1 MTPTALLALVA
12 GALAAAGITDAAA
25 VIAVGR
31 RDPARRPRGPRLPAR
46 AVASLARLG
55 RRLGAPSPPRDL
67 ARRIAAAGAP
77 LGLGVSDVMAIK
89 GAAGGVALL
98 ASVPLAAALPGR
110 LPLLAAVALPIGAFL
125 GPDIL
130 LARRAR
136 ARGRAMELELPDL
149 LDLLRVSVQAGMP
162 LAGALGA
169 VGARHH
175 GVLAREWRATAGEL
189 ELGAPRAEAMRH
201 LVRRCPLPG
210 ITVLV
215 AALERAERHGA
226 PLSETLAAQARE
238 AREARARRLREQA
251 AKAAPKIQLVVALLL
266 VPSAMLLVAAALLAS
281 LG

>member
-1 MTPTALLALVA
+1 VSAAPALALLA
-12 GALAAAGITDAAA
+12 GAVAAAGIVDAAG
-25 VIAVGR
+25 VIASRRRDRVTRGR
-31 RDPARRPRGPRLPAR
+31 RWPAR

-67 ARRIAAAGAP
+67 AGRIEAAGAP
-77 LGLGVSDVMAIK
+77 LGLGAGDVMAVK
-89 GAAGGVALL
+89 GAAGGIALVAG
-98 ASVPLAAALPGR
+98 APLAAALPGR
-110 LPLLAAVALPIGAFL
+110 LPLLAALAMPVAAFL
-125 GPDIL
+125 GPDVL
-130 LARRAR
+130 LGRRTR

-175 GVLAREWRATAGEL
+175 GVLAREWLKTAGEL
-189 ELGAPRAEAMRH
+189 ELGAPREQAMQG

-210 ITVLV
+210 MAVLV
-215 AALERAERHGA
+215 AALERSQRHGA
-226 PLSETLAAQARE
+226 PLSDTLAAQARE

-266 VPSAMLLVAAALLAS
+266 VPSAMLLVAAALLSS

>member
-1 MTPTALLALVA
+1 MSAAALLALLA
-12 GALAAAGITDAAA
+12 GALAAAGIADVAGELAL
-25 VIAVGR
+25 R
-31 RDPARRPRGPRLPAR
+31 RRERRECGPRWAKR

-67 ARRIAAAGAP
+67 GRRIEAAGTP
-77 LGLGVSDVMAIK
+77 LGLTVADVMAVK
-89 GAAGGVALL
+89 GAAGGVGLL
-98 ASVPLAAALPGR
+98 AGAPLAAALPGR
-110 LPLLAAVALPIGAFL
+110 LPLLAALAVPVAAFVV
-125 GPDIL
+125 PDVL

-175 GVLAREWRATAGEL
+175 GHLAREWRATAGEL
-189 ELGAPRAEAMRH
+189 DLGTPGEEAMQQ
-201 LVRRCPLPG
+201 LVRRCPLTG
-210 ITVLV
+210 MAVLV

-226 PLSETLAAQARE
+226 PLADTLAAQARE
-238 AREARARRLREQA
+238 AREARARHLREHA

-266 VPSAMLLVAAALLAS
+266 VPSVMLLVAAALLAS
-281 LG
+281 MR